1 MTEKPKVT
9 VFSTETCPY
18 CVMVKEFLKE
28 HNIKFKD
35 INVAE
40 DQKAAHEMM
49 EKTGQSG
56 VPVIDVNGTII
67 VGFDKDKLK
76 KALSLK

>member
-1 MTEKPKVT
+1 
-9 VFSTETCPY
+9 
-18 CVMVKEFLKE
+18 MVKEFLKE
-28 HNIKFKD
+28 HNIEFKD

-40 DQKAAHEMM
+40 DQKAAQEMI

-67 VGFDKDKLK
+67 TGFDKDKLK